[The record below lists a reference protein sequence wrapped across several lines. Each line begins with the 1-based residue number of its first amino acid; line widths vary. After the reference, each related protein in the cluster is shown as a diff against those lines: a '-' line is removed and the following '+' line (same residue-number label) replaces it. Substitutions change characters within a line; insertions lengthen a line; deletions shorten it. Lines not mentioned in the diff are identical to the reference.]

1 MLGVH
6 VMEFKCCLK
15 GIRFRAALST
25 ECSQAPDPVREEGH
39 HEPPPL
45 RRGPRGGGTMSPL
58 LSDGVREGGTTS
70 PSSRT
75 PSERRH
81 HEPPPLRRGPRG
93 GGTMSPLLSDGV
105 REEGAP

>member
-6 VMEFKCCLK
+6 VLEFKCCLK

-25 ECSQAPDPVREEGH
+25 ECSQAPDPSERRGH

-45 RRGPRGGGTMSPL
+45 RRGPRGGGSWCPL
-58 LSDGVREGGTTS
+58 LSDPVRE
-70 PSSRT
+70 
-75 PSERRH
+75 E
-81 HEPPPLRRGPRG
+81 